1 MFIILKL
8 SIALYL
14 FTYALTLI
22 ICLNYAFRTYPDFY
36 VMIHRI
42 Y

>member
-22 ICLNYAFRTYPDFY
+22 ICLNMIIYAFRTYP
-36 VMIHRI
+36 MISM
-42 Y
+42 